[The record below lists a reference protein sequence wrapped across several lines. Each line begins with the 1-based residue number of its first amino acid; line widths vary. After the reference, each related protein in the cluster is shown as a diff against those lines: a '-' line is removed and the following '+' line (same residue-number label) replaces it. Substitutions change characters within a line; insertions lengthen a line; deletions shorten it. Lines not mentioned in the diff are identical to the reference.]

1 MGIPLTSPG
10 IIVMNSLS
18 LNHNPG
24 PMQIPPVQDSTI
36 TPMFSPSP
44 AFVSTSN
51 AIVHFPSD
59 FHKREISDN
68 GLVQNSDLLRAGDH
82 TTPIKAKSLVS
93 HAAEAKSSDIR
104 IFFKPRAEFQ
114 QSTPRTHATP
124 NGVTTHASVA
134 ALASFSITKAV
145 GTISSDHSLAL
156 PENLVIDRTLDQDEL
171 SFHRRPRKI
180 RDPSIPDTVNR
191 SQAPRKINDTP
202 PPSVQIPPTGRLR
215 QYPVSSGADIDG
227 HKSLLSE
234 ATSNETARSP
244 ELYAG
249 DQEARHSASTFNRAI
264 GLSPVFTHDTSED
277 SQHQQSEKDEQT
289 LVGAL
294 TSAFAGNAV
303 PDDFDESSDF
313 SSVSDYSVEAI
324 KRPRRRR
331 IALRPVPQI
340 PTSPALRRHR
350 QERTPKEL
358 HVTPSEKTIRKYLDV
373 EYSSLHLPPGVSV
386 APENDS
392 EYVDPED
399 GLLLDYD
406 SSAEIIETRREQK
419 RIKLDHA
426 PNILLHNLRFVKKQ
440 TESAAR
446 GIRPSN
452 SVRQYIVAPVSS
464 TVGYLQRAEN
474 NFGKQALDSV
484 RDDLPDWE
492 FISKP
497 RKFRT
502 RVPVNKSYSRETTP
516 AESSDVGEE
525 LGVNNKRPQSES
537 PEIRKRVKFSDE
549 VPSVSVAQSALPN
562 EGGGGAECS
571 GFDAILCGELLQKLT
586 KGKVQI
592 AAQEL
597 QHILTFLKHPSLV
610 YTAKK
615 FRKGEDLSSLSTIIY
630 QAYGSIWRSLQYIAQ
645 SSFGTLGI
653 SEAVEGI
660 LRSEAQRIVSS
671 ESNVLSSGVLPEG
684 R

>member
-1 MGIPLTSPG
+1 
-10 IIVMNSLS
+10 
-18 LNHNPG
+18 
-24 PMQIPPVQDSTI
+24 
-36 TPMFSPSP
+36 MFSPSP
-44 AFVSTSN
+44 AFVTPSN
-51 AIVHFPSD
+51 AIVQFPSD
-59 FHKREISDN
+59 FLKRENSNN
-68 GLVQNSDLLRAGDH
+68 GLIQNSDLPGAGDH
-82 TTPIKAKSLVS
+82 TTPIKAKSLTFQ
-93 HAAEAKSSDIR
+93 AGAKGSDIR
-104 IFFKPRAEFQ
+104 TYFKPRAESQ
-114 QSTPRTHATP
+114 QSTPEIHATP

-134 ALASFSITKAV
+134 ALASFSSTKAV
-145 GTISSDHSLAL
+145 GTISSVPL
-156 PENLVIDRTLDQDEL
+156 PENPVIDRTLDQEL
-171 SFHRRPRKI
+171 ISVHRRPRRI
-180 RDPSIPDTVNR
+180 RDPSIPDTVKR
-191 SQAPRKINDTP
+191 PQAPRKIDDTP
-202 PPSVQIPPTGRLR
+202 PNVQIPPIGRLR
-215 QYPVSSGADIDG
+215 KYPVSSGADIDRPIRG

-244 ELYAG
+244 ESYAG
-249 DQEARHSASTFNRAI
+249 DQEARNYASTFNLAVD
-264 GLSPVFTHDTSED
+264 LSPVFTHNTSED
-277 SQHQQSEKDEQT
+277 SQRQRSEKDKQT

-294 TSAFAGNAV
+294 TSAFASNTV

-313 SSVSDYSVEAI
+313 SSVSDHSVEAI

-331 IALRPVPQI
+331 IALRRVPQI

-358 HVTPSEKTIRKYLDV
+358 HVPPSEKTIRKYLDV
-373 EYSSLHLPPGVSV
+373 EYSSLHLPLGVSV

-406 SSAEIIETRREQK
+406 SSAEIIETRREQE

-446 GIRPSN
+446 RIRPSN
-452 SVRQYIVAPVSS
+452 PVRQYIVPPVSS

-474 NFGKQALDSV
+474 NFGKQALDLV
-484 RDDLPDWE
+484 WGDLPDWE

-497 RKFRT
+497 RKFRS

-516 AESSDVGEE
+516 VESSDVGEE
-525 LGVNNKRPQSES
+525 LGVNNKRAQSENL
-537 PEIRKRVKFSDE
+537 EIRKRVKFSDE
-549 VPSVSVAQSALPN
+549 VPNVSVAQSAVPN
-562 EGGGGAECS
+562 EGDGGAECS
-571 GFDAILCGELLQKLT
+571 GFDPILCGELLQKLT

-597 QHILTFLKHPSLV
+597 QHILAFLKHPLLMDV
-610 YTAKK
+610 AKK
-615 FRKGEDLSSLSTIIY
+615 FRKGEDLSSLSTIMY

-645 SSFGTLGI
+645 SSLGALGI

-660 LRSEAQRIVSS
+660 LRLEAQRIVSS
-671 ESNVLSSGVLPEG
+671 ESNVLCSGVLGSLPTG